1 MENLFNGMT
10 YEVLNK
16 GLDYKY
22 NEIQYDSRKI
32 IEGDIFVA
40 LAGISVDG
48 HNYIEKAISLGAKL
62 VIVSKD
68 VPIIDEK
75 ITYIRVADTRQCLGF
90 IASNFYGHPQNKLKI
105 IGVTGT
111 NGKTT
116 STYLIE
122 NLIGRCSR
130 IGTVEYKIGDEIIE
144 APNTTPESLDLVKMM
159 KKTVDLGIEYFI
171 MEVSSHALE
180 MGRVEMLNFDA
191 AIFTNLSQDHLDY
204 HKDMETYFQAKRKL
218 FLKLKKPQ
226 NGSYNIDD
234 IHGKLLFE
242 EFGGISYSI
251 KDGILK
257 GELLENKLHS
267 TIVSLEYKGEKR
279 VEEIKVLGL
288 FNLYNVMGVMGAL
301 INLGFTFT
309 ELCDKL
315 EKLKGVPGR
324 FQGVEAGQ
332 EFMVVVDYAHTP
344 DALTN
349 ILKSLVEIK
358 KNRIITIFGAG
369 GDRDKTKRPLMAA
382 EASKFSDIVI
392 ATSDNPR
399 TENPKDILDDVV
411 KGFEGFDVK
420 FESFIEREEAI
431 KRGIELCQKDDI
443 LLIAGKGHETYQIIG
458 KEKIHFDD
466 KEMAIKYIG
475 EKNADNSKIN
485 K

>member
-1 MENLFNGMT
+1 MENLFKGIGHV
-10 YEVLNK
+10 VLNEGATK
-16 GLDYKY
+16 EF
-22 NEIQYDSRKI
+22 NEIHYDSRKVV
-32 IEGDIFVA
+32 EGDIFVA
-40 LAGISVDG
+40 LAGLSVDG
-48 HNYIEKAISLGAKL
+48 HDFIPKAITLGAKMI
-62 VIVSKD
+62 IVSRD
-68 VPIIDEK
+68 VEIFDK
-75 ITYIRVADTRQCLGF
+75 SVTYVKVDDTRQSLGI
-90 IASNFYGHPQNKLKI
+90 IASNFYGWPQNNLKI

-116 STYLIE
+116 STFLIE
-122 NLIGRCSR
+122 KFLGRCSR

-144 APNTTPESLDLVKMM
+144 APNTTPESLDLIKMM
-159 KKTVDLGIEYFI
+159 KKTYDLGIEYFV

-204 HKDMETYFQAKRKL
+204 HKDMETYFHAKRKL
-218 FLKLKKPQ
+218 FLKLKDSK

-234 IHGKLLFE
+234 PHGKLLFE
-242 EFGGISYSI
+242 EFGGVSYSTV
-251 KDGILK
+251 DGIIK
-257 GELLENKLHS
+257 GEILENKLHS
-267 TIVSLEYKGEKR
+267 TVVAIEYKGIKR

-301 INLGFTFT
+301 INLGFGFE

-315 EKLKGVPGR
+315 QNLNGVPGR

-332 EFMVVVDYAHTP
+332 NFKVIVDYAHTP

-349 ILKSLVEIK
+349 ILKALVEIK
-358 KNRIITIFGAG
+358 KTKIITIFGAG

-382 EASKFSDIVI
+382 EAAKYSDFVI

-399 TENPKDILDDVV
+399 TEDPKDILADVV
-411 KGFEGFDVK
+411 KGFEGYNIP
-420 FESFIEREEAI
+420 FEAHIDREDAI
-431 KRGIELCQKDDI
+431 KRAIDMAAENDI
-443 LLIAGKGHETYQIIG
+443 VLIAGKGHETYQIIG

-466 KEMAIKYIG
+466 REMAEKYI
-475 EKNADNSKIN
+475 KLK

>member
-1 MENLFNGMT
+1 MEKLFEGVS
-10 YEVLNK
+10 YEVLNQ
-16 GLDYKY
+16 GLNSDF

-32 IEGDIFVA
+32 VNGDIFVA
-40 LAGISVDG
+40 LEGISVDG
-48 HNYIEKAISLGAKL
+48 HNFIEKAISLGAKM
-62 VIVSKD
+62 VIVSKN
-68 VPIIDEK
+68 VEILHENIR
-75 ITYIRVADTRQCLGF
+75 YIKVNDTRQDLGI
-90 IASNFYGHPQNKLKI
+90 IASNFYGNPQNKLKI

-116 STYLIE
+116 STFLLE

-144 APNTTPESLDLVKMM
+144 APNTTPESLDLIKMM
-159 KKTVDLGIEYFI
+159 KKTVDLGIEYFL

-180 MGRVEMLNFDA
+180 MGRVEMLYFDG

-204 HKDMETYFQAKRKL
+204 HKNMESYFQAKRKL
-218 FLKLKKPQ
+218 FLKLKDSKK
-226 NGSYNIDD
+226 GVYNIDD
-234 IHGKLLFE
+234 PHGKMLFD

-251 KDGILK
+251 NEGIIK

-267 TIVSLEYKGEKR
+267 TIVSLEYMGEKR

-301 INLGFTFT
+301 INLGFSFN

-315 EKLKGVPGR
+315 KDLRGVPGR
-324 FQGVEAGQ
+324 FQGVEGGQ
-332 EFMVVVDYAHTP
+332 EFKVIVDYAHTP

-358 KNRIITIFGAG
+358 KNKIITIFGAG

-382 EASKFSDIVI
+382 EAAKFSDIVI

-399 TENPKDILDDVV
+399 TEDPQTILDDVI
-411 KGFEGFDVK
+411 KGFENFDIN
-420 FESFIEREEAI
+420 FETYIDREDAI
-431 KRGIELCQKDDI
+431 KRGIELCQTDDI

-466 KEMAIKYIG
+466 REIAEKYI
-475 EKNADNSKIN
+475 KI
-485 K
+485 KK